1 MLDRLVS
8 LGSFAVVLFAVALFA
23 MSAWW
28 TLLGKIGEGD
38 GFLLLAGCVLAAI
51 VFSYRAS
58 DPKWLDPVS
67 IVRR

>member
-1 MLDRLVS
+1 
-8 LGSFAVVLFAVALFA
+8 